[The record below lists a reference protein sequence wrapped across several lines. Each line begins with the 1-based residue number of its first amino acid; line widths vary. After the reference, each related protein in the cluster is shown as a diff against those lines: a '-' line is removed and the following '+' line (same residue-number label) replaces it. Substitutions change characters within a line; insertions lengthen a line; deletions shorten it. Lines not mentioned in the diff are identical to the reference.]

1 MFRKKIYKNVKFKN
15 LNIYL
20 IHKTFRSPYIIYVR
34 VSEGQFKRQNTCTGA
49 LYIYMYAYYKFFCYF
64 FFDDVLMYMIKKLY
78 YFSFVSGRK
87 DNSGYRLNG

>member
-34 VSEGQFKRQNTCTGA
+34 VCEGQFKRQNTCTGA
-49 LYIYMYAYYKFFCYF
+49 YIYMYASYKLFAIFFWMMF
-64 FFDDVLMYMIKKLY
+64 
-78 YFSFVSGRK
+78 
-87 DNSGYRLNG
+87 